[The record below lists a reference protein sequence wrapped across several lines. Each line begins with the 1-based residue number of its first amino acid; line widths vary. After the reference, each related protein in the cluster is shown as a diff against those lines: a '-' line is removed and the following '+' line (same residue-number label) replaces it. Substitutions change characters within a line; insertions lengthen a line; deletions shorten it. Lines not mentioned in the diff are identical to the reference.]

1 MSISNAFDD
10 QDDFEINS
18 IEYESDRRSDA
29 PVSISFEYARPSIS
43 VDNKGRFVT
52 HEVVGGTT
60 VRQKIGEEPREL
72 SINGVVKGED
82 KAKAIDALRDAEV
95 GTIVCNRLPG
105 GSMDAQ
111 FASMST
117 APIEDGGG
125 VAIEDGQFLYTFD
138 MKVIEVNR

>member
-10 QDDFEINS
+10 QTDFEINT
-18 IEYESDRRSDA
+18 IAYEDDGSGPSN
-29 PVSISFEYARPSIS
+29 INFEYARPSIS

-72 SINGVVKGED
+72 SITGVVKGESM
-82 KAKAIDALRDAEV
+82 AKAIDSLRDAEV

-117 APIEDGGG
+117 SPIEDGGG

-138 MKVIEVNR
+138 MKVIEVNRR